1 MGNARIFHPALRLF
15 NRSSSFRRLLDRS
28 IPLNS
33 APSSSPASRLE
44 GKARE
49 DFFITCILGS
59 DLSTL
64 IDTKGGD
71 PLGQRK
77 RKKDPRPSGKKKHT
91 AGPPTEREQTTTSP
105 ALRKFIASLATVR
118 LR

>member
-33 APSSSPASRLE
+33 APSSSSPASRLE

-71 PLGQRK
+71 PLWQRK
-77 RKKDPRPSGKKKHT
+77 RKKAPRPSGKQRPT
-91 AGPPTEREQTTTSP
+91 AGPRTDPYQSP
-105 ALRKFIASLATVR
+105 LS
-118 LR
+118 